1 MRLVFADPVFGSLNG
16 ALVGMNST
24 IQASTNTD
32 DKIVI
37 GGVLLNLS
45 NVLNGT
51 SRVGFTN
58 SVGESVGWA
67 NTYASFQKVYNNNNT
82 DETTEETNLAKLSGG
97 SVSFKLAD
105 CYSIKTCLV
114 LK

>member
-16 ALVGMNST
+16 ALVGMNS
-24 IQASTNTD
+24 
-32 DKIVI
+32 
-37 GGVLLNLS
+37 
-45 NVLNGT
+45 
-51 SRVGFTN
+51 

-105 CYSIKTCLV
+105 CYSIKT
-114 LK
+114 K